1 MYVTFAGISMEVI
14 PVPRKASSSMV
25 RGSLDPEINST
36 AVRLSFQENALLK
49 MLLTLAGIVT
59 DVRPLAP
66 LNANCAIDSTPSGI
80 TALPVQL
87 ACPVTAFCEIV
98 NVPEP
103 VTDPSVTQGMSP
115 SATAFAGFS
124 TKPDIVKAKVV
135 IIVAKRRIRFL
146 LPAS

>member
-1 MYVTFAGISMEVI
+1 
-14 PVPRKASSSMV
+14 
-25 RGSLDPEINST
+25 
-36 AVRLSFQENALLK
+36 
-49 MLLTLAGIVT
+49 MLVTLAGIVT

-66 LNANCAIDSTPSGI
+66 LNAYAAIASTPFGI

-87 ACPVTAFCEIV
+87 SCPVTTFSKMV
-98 NVPEP
+98 KVPEP
-103 VTDPSVTQGMSP
+103 VTDPSVTHDMGP
-115 SATAFAGFS
+115 SSTATAFAGLK

>member
-1 MYVTFAGISMEVI
+1 
-14 PVPRKASSSMV
+14 
-25 RGSLDPEINST
+25 
-36 AVRLSFQENALLK
+36 

-66 LNANCAIDSTPSGI
+66 LNAYAAIASTPFGT

-87 ACPVTAFCEIV
+87 LFVTTTLASTV
-98 NVPEP
+98 KVPDP
-103 VTDPSVTQGMSP
+103 VTDPSVTHDTAP
-115 SATAFAGFS
+115 SSTATAFAGLK